1 MTIPRNDQL
10 KAALLAK
17 MQSNPTIV
25 ALLSAS
31 SDIKE
36 NQWQG
41 KDFIYPAVRIYVF
54 PKGNLPT
61 EANCNFSTIMMGI
74 NIFSEQDSSQECDYI
89 AGIIGNELHTQS
101 FTSLAIT
108 FTGLIVKELN
118 PAIRIDDRTWQA
130 NIVLIGTASG

>member
-1 MTIPRNDQL
+1 MSIPRNDQL
-10 KAALLAK
+10 KSALLAK
-17 MQSNPTIV
+17 MKANATIV

-41 KDFIYPAVRIYVF
+41 TDFVYPAVRIYVF

-61 EANCNFSTIMMGI
+61 AANCDFSTILMGI
-74 NIFSEQDSSQECDYI
+74 NVFSEQDSSQECDYI

-101 FTSLAIT
+101 FTSLAIK
-108 FTGLIVKELN
+108 FTNLTVKELN
-118 PAIRIDDRTWQA
+118 PAIRIDERTWQA
-130 NIVLIGTASG
+130 NIVLQGTASG